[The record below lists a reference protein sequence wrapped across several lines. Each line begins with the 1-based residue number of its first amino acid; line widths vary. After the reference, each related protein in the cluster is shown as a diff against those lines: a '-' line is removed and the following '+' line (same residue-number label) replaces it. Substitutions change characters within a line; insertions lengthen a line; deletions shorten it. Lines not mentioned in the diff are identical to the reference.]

1 MSPFG
6 KLPGFRQDQTEG
18 SSINTLIILISNMC
32 YDYKNAAITGHFS
45 RVTVQSEFLRQ
56 NKTN

>member
-18 SSINTLIILISNMC
+18 SSINTLIILISMC

-45 RVTVQSEFLRQ
+45 RVTVQSEFLLRQ